1 MTTLNLSVKQ
11 EQILPF
17 LLASTSAFLIAA
29 QVALI
34 VACRYLLINEDNY
47 KVILRDLKKF
57 FYTQF
62 VLLICVALFGFLSSL
77 KDEMKLDDPMAMAII
92 TTECAVCAF
101 ICVNYAYMWHK
112 YMYAK
117 SAFLANEPIE
127 VHENIVLIAY
137 YFTPLNIVLYVFN
150 IYLGVAFRDF

>member
-1 MTTLNLSVKQ
+1 MNEAAFLKQ

-62 VLLICVALFGFLSSL
+62 VLLICVKLVGFIPILITISTSPL
-77 KDEMKLDDPMAMAII
+77 K
-92 TTECAVCAF
+92 
-101 ICVNYAYMWHK
+101 
-112 YMYAK
+112 
-117 SAFLANEPIE
+117 
-127 VHENIVLIAY
+127 
-137 YFTPLNIVLYVFN
+137 
-150 IYLGVAFRDF
+150 